1 MWGHTR
7 LHACRIRLRT
17 KFVTTGVVTVADH
30 RSPDPT
36 ASGWKDSA
44 ANTQRKLPSLDTHF
58 FASAM
63 TDHSSSR
70 SKERGHPML
79 PADVSASAHSL
90 AATATAV
97 TTPPVLTTPL
107 LVNSSTAA
115 LASAAVA
122 SVAALV
128 NDTTRNASIALGNSS
143 LRLVQSITDDPN
155 SAAGQIDTRL
165 EKQNIVL
172 LMFVVVVL
180 PVLVISACCCFKPRM
195 PWMNA
200 EPKNAD
206 Q

>member
-1 MWGHTR
+1 
-7 LHACRIRLRT
+7 
-17 KFVTTGVVTVADH
+17 
-30 RSPDPT
+30 
-36 ASGWKDSA
+36 
-44 ANTQRKLPSLDTHF
+44 
-58 FASAM
+58 
-63 TDHSSSR
+63 
-70 SKERGHPML
+70 ML

-90 AATATAV
+90 AANASAV

-128 NDTTRNASIALGNSS
+128 NDTTRNASIVLGNSS

>member
-1 MWGHTR
+1 
-7 LHACRIRLRT
+7 
-17 KFVTTGVVTVADH
+17 
-30 RSPDPT
+30 
-36 ASGWKDSA
+36 
-44 ANTQRKLPSLDTHF
+44 
-58 FASAM
+58 M
-63 TDHSSSR
+63 TDHSR

-79 PADVSASAHSL
+79 PADVSASALSL
-90 AATATAV
+90 ATNASAV

-155 SAAGQIDTRL
+155 SAAGQIDTHV
-165 EKQNIVL
+165 EKQNVIILV
-172 LMFVVVVL
+172 FVIAVL

-195 PWMNA
+195 PWQNA
-200 EPKNAD
+200 EPKKMD

>member
-1 MWGHTR
+1 MLVAGLALLAIAVYYYILLR
-7 LHACRIRLRT
+7 LGIDDRE
-17 KFVTTGVVTVADH
+17 V
-30 RSPDPT
+30 
-36 ASGWKDSA
+36 
-44 ANTQRKLPSLDTHF
+44 
-58 FASAM
+58 
-63 TDHSSSR
+63 TDHSSTR

-90 AATATAV
+90 AANASAV

-122 SVAALV
+122 SLAALV

-155 SAAGQIDTRL
+155 GAAGQIDTRL
-165 EKQNIVL
+165 EKQNVIILV
-172 LMFVVVVL
+172 FVVAVL
-180 PVLVISACCCFKPRM
+180 PVLVITSCCCIKPRM
-195 PWMNA
+195 PWTNA
-200 EPKNAD
+200 APKNAD

>member
-1 MWGHTR
+1 
-7 LHACRIRLRT
+7 
-17 KFVTTGVVTVADH
+17 
-30 RSPDPT
+30 
-36 ASGWKDSA
+36 
-44 ANTQRKLPSLDTHF
+44 
-58 FASAM
+58 
-63 TDHSSSR
+63 
-70 SKERGHPML
+70 ML

-122 SVAALV
+122 SLAALV

-155 SAAGQIDTRL
+155 GAAGQIDTHL
-165 EKQNIVL
+165 EKQNVIL
-172 LMFVVVVL
+172 LVFVIAVM
-180 PVLVISACCCFKPRM
+180 PVLVITTCCCIKPRM
-195 PWMNA
+195 PWMNEA
-200 EPKNAD
+200 PKNAD